1 MKKISFVLAALLT
14 SVSLNAAVVA
24 TVDGKN
30 ITDTEIN
37 ELLQGQNINNLPAQ
51 QKQAI
56 IRQYIADRLLLA
68 EAKKQNFEKSNDYNK
83 ALALAKDQIIVTL
96 YQKKLFCSRKIPG
109 HRPVV

>member
-37 ELLQGQNINNLPAQ
+37 ELLQGQGKQSKLAQ
-51 QKQAI
+51 NPRAVAQKRAT
-56 IRQYIADRLLLA
+56 
-68 EAKKQNFEKSNDYNK
+68 KQRHNAFWAY
-83 ALALAKDQIIVTL
+83 
-96 YQKKLFCSRKIPG
+96 
-109 HRPVV
+109 